1 MESVVKKIKII
12 QCQSCVNQCPK
23 ILSAVYKSAIIPP
36 TSFHPPTTSHEPQ
49 ATSPYPLSPP
59 RPVFTSLFD
68 IHYSIFIRR
77 RRIYPP
83 QADLCAA
90 GIIQFPCNER
100 PSSTFGQSPLGA
112 SRQSRRW
119 TQAGLSQMFTSRKD
133 LPKYTPGRNKT
144 VSIPC

>member
-68 IHYSIFIRR
+68 IHYSIFMCRR
-77 RRIYPP
+77 HH
-83 QADLCAA
+83 
-90 GIIQFPCNER
+90 
-100 PSSTFGQSPLGA
+100 
-112 SRQSRRW
+112 
-119 TQAGLSQMFTSRKD
+119 
-133 LPKYTPGRNKT
+133 
-144 VSIPC
+144 SIPLQRTTIIYFRPKPRRGKPTKPAVDAGRAFADVYIEKRPAEVHPWPKQNRVNPVLIRV